1 MAVGLDFLFPY
12 LSIKHTD
19 DLCGVRN
26 VEKGAGVF
34 GSFWQRG
41 NYLEIT
47 IMLVAFG
54 TYSAGKEEVRGGT
67 LSQAIFLLAKTDSN
81 LISVYYQ
88 RSELFLVVCSF

>member
-1 MAVGLDFLFPY
+1 MGLDFLFPY

-34 GSFWQRG
+34 GSFWQG
-41 NYLEIT
+41 NRNYSEIT
-47 IMLVAFG
+47 IMLVVFG
-54 TYSAGKEEVRGGT
+54 TCSAGKEEVRGGT